1 MWQWINLGNKPNWE
15 NSLIAQKKNKLI
27 SEISSI
33 LLFNIEIMS
42 ISQCVTCFMEIVYQL
57 FTNYVCLTGSIEWW
71 TSVRRCFQLCQCS
84 LMDEPLLLQRTLPQD
99 IFRTNYIF
107 FIGFRILQ
115 RNNSFRKLYFPGLFG
130 FPYRSRVKS

>member
-1 MWQWINLGNKPNWE
+1 MNKFRKQAQLRKFPNCTK
-15 NSLIAQKKNKLI
+15 KKNKLI

-42 ISQCVTCFMEIVYQL
+42 TSQYVTWFMEIVYQL
-57 FTNYVCLTGSIEWW
+57 FTNYVCLTGSIECW

-99 IFRTNYIF
+99 IFCTNYF
-107 FIGFRILQ
+107 FFKRFRILQ
-115 RNNSFRKLYFPGLFG
+115 RNNSFLKLYFPGLFG